1 MASTEEYAKWIV
13 NNADKKG
20 TPEFDTVVKAYQQT
34 KAQKP
39 LTASEVATGA
49 VTNFLPS
56 VGNLFSSAYQ
66 AVTHPSETLGTIK
79 DVATGLMQKV
89 RNLSPEEYRG
99 TAPAFDESK
108 ADALARM
115 LKDRYGG
122 IENVKRTIATDPA
135 GILADASTVLT
146 AGGAG
151 AAKIPGMIGKI
162 GEAAQVAGRTIEPL
176 GATAKAAGTVIKAV
190 PREVLGFTTGEGG
203 RAIQEAA
210 KAGAKGGKAEETF
223 RTNIANEEEIAT
235 IVKNAKDSLKKIKEQ
250 NQENYRSGMADIK
263 ADRTILD
270 FADIEKTLN
279 ELKSRGYYKEAVKT
293 PKAAEAWTEID
304 DAIKEWKN
312 RDPAEYHTPEG
323 MDALKQ
329 RLADI
334 QSGFLQPGKESAL
347 SVATAAK
354 NAVKDVIQKQ
364 APTYAKVMAD
374 AEAGYDAIADLES
387 SLSLGRK
394 ANIDTS
400 IRKLQSIL
408 RNNANTNYGRR
419 AELGDM
425 LVASG
430 ADTLYPALAGQALSS
445 WTPRAI
451 SGKGS
456 LLGGALTAAKA
467 PTLLATAKLAPLLA
481 ITSPRAMGEAAFY
494 AGKIAGT
501 PQRLAEMLGKYGDK
515 LAQSNPQMRFLI
527 DYAKRAGGAVDPT
540 IARLLAEQLGRM
552 QQATD

>member
-66 AVTHPSETLGTIK
+66 AVTHPSETLGTMK

-115 LKDRYGG
+115 LKDRYGS
-122 IENVKRTIATDPA
+122 IENVKRTVATDPA

-162 GEAAQVAGRTIEPL
+162 GEAAQVVGRTIEPI
-176 GATAKAAGTVIKAV
+176 GATARAAGTVIKAV
-190 PREVLGFTTGEGG
+190 PREVLGFTTGAGG
-203 RAIQEAA
+203 RAIEEAA
-210 KAGAKGGKAEETF
+210 KAGAQGGEAAEAF
-223 RTNIANEEEIAT
+223 KTNIAGKENIAT
-235 IVKNAKDSLKKIKEQ
+235 VVEDAKSALSKIKAA
-250 NQENYRSGMADIK
+250 NQEKYKSGMADIK
-263 ADRTILD
+263 ADKKILKFD
-270 FADIEKTLN
+270 DIEKTVN
-279 ELKSRGYYKEAVKT
+279 DVKSRGFYKEAIKN
-293 PKAAEAWTEID
+293 PNAAEAWEKID
-304 DAIKEWKN
+304 AAINEWKGRN
-312 RDPAEYHTPEG
+312 PAEYHTPEG

-329 RLADI
+329 KLADI
-334 QSGFLQPGKESAL
+334 QSGFLAPDKKPAL
-347 SVATAAK
+347 SVATAVK

-374 AEAGYDAIADLES
+374 AEAGYDAVADLES
-387 SLSLGRK
+387 SLSIGNK

-451 SGKGS
+451 SGQGS
-456 LLGGALTAAKA
+456 LLGGLVTAAKA

-481 ITSPRAMGEAAFY
+481 VASPRAMGEAAY
-494 AGKIAGT
+494 YTGKVAGT

-552 QQATD
+552 QQATE

>member
-1 MASTEEYAKWIV
+1 MENYEEGAIAVNPSTGERIIFSGGQWI
-13 NNADKKG
+13 AA
-20 TPEFDTVVKAYQQT
+20 PQPA
-34 KAQKP
+34 
-39 LTASEVATGA
+39 
-49 VTNFLPS
+49 S
-56 VGNLFSSAYQ
+56 VGQHVYNAIQNIPGSALELGKAAASAVMHPIDTSSNM
-66 AVTHPSETLGTIK
+66 V
-79 DVATGLMQKV
+79 DVLKGYMQKG
-89 RNLSPEEYRG
+89 RELSPPEYRG
-99 TAPAFDESK
+99 TAPAFDKTK
-108 ADALARM
+108 AEALNEMFRH
-115 LKDRYGG
+115 RYGG
-122 IENVKRTIATDPA
+122 MQNIAQTAEKDPV
-135 GILADASTVLT
+135 GMLADVSTVLT
-146 AGGAG
+146 GGG
-151 AAKIPGMIGKI
+151 SLLGKVPGTLGKI

-203 RAIQEAA
+203 RAIEEAA
-210 KAGAKGGKAEETF
+210 KAGAQGGKAEEIF
-223 RTNIANEEEIAT
+223 KANIANEEEIAN
-235 IVKNAKDSLKKIKEQ
+235 IVKNAKNSLNQIKEQ
-250 NQENYRSGMADIK
+250 NQKNYRSGMADIK
-263 ADRTILD
+263 ADKTILD
-270 FADIEKTLN
+270 FADIEKALN
-279 ELKSRGYYKEAVKT
+279 EVKSRGFYKEAVKN
-293 PKAAEAWTEID
+293 PKAAEAWAEID

-323 MDALKQ
+323 MDAFKQ

-334 QSGFLQPGKESAL
+334 QSGFLAPDKKPAL

-394 ANIDTS
+394 ANLDTS

-419 AELGDM
+419 AELGDI

-501 PQRLAEMLGKYGDK
+501 PQRLAEMLGKYGDR
-515 LAQSNPQMRFLI
+515 LAEANPQMGFLV

-552 QQATD
+552 QQATE